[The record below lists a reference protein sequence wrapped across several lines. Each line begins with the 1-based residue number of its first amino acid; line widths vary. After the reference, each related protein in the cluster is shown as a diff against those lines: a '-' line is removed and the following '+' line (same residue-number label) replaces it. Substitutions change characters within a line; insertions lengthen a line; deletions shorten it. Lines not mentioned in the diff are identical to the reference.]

1 MPNEFLNPQL
11 VFKLLNSLCRI
22 KMVPFGKGGGCEKQC
37 KEWALSLSLGEGGG
51 LLADMLDE
59 FQCRNKKAILSGGC
73 RIRNY

>member
-1 MPNEFLNPQL
+1 
-11 VFKLLNSLCRI
+11 
-22 KMVPFGKGGGCEKQC
+22 MVPFGKGGGCEKQC